1 MKYKRLE
8 ATVIGRVQ
16 GVGFRYF
23 VETKANELNIYGW
36 VANQWDGS
44 VRVVAEGKDDD
55 IDLFLKALWQGPR
68 LAYVEDIKYNL
79 TDIDKISFV
88 SFDIRFGE

>member
-8 ATVIGRVQ
+8 ATIYGRVQ

-23 VETKANELNIYGW
+23 VEVKAEENNIKGW
-36 VANQWDGS
+36 VANQWDGT
-44 VRVVAEGKDDD
+44 VKVVAEGREEDME
-55 IDLFLKALWQGPR
+55 LFLKALWQGPR
-68 LAYVEDIKYNL
+68 LAYVEDVRYSI
-79 TDIDKISFV
+79 TDIENVSFT